1 MEYKIT
7 TYKELEWYMITET
20 EKEKLLLLRDS
31 LTSEQIEKYFLE
43 KAMVNFEY
51 CVKFNDK
58 QSPWWDESYIQ
69 RVLNTRFLSDLDI
82 NDLNQMKT
90 ILELNGERRI
100 VEDYVRLLTYEE
112 AKDLP
117 LEIRKTERDWGYWTM
132 SPSYFNGSIASVF
145 FVYGS
150 TYPGFLDNT
159 VVNGAYAVR
168 PVISL
173 KSNNLIST
181 NTQTSPLITNQ
192 LSREEIIRRLKKAKN
207 I

>member
-7 TYKELEWYMITET
+7 TYKELEWYIINET
-20 EKEKLLLLRDS
+20 EKESLLLLRECLS
-31 LTSEQIEKYFLE
+31 NEQIAKYFLE

-69 RVLNTRFLSDLDI
+69 KVLNTRFLSDLDI

-132 SPSYFNGSIASVF
+132 SPSYFTVSSSYSWAIVFYVGGS
-145 FVYGS
+145 GS
-150 TYPGFLDNT
+150 DPGNLIDDY
-159 VVNGAYAVR
+159 VNITRVVR
-168 PVISL
+168 PVVSL
-173 KSNNLIST
+173 KSSVLVTGGTGTASDPYT
-181 NTQTSPLITNQ
+181 
-192 LSREEIIRRLKKAKN
+192 LSM
-207 I
+207 